1 MRQRLLVRASLRHL
15 GGHPWLTALSLLGI
29 ALGVAVVVSIDLANA
44 SAMRA
49 FEQSTDTVAGRA
61 THQLVGGPAGLP
73 ESVYRDVRLLPEPLT
88 AAPVVEGHVR
98 ARGGDRRTLTVLGV
112 DPFAEAPF
120 RPYVPRS
127 GGRVDLNAFLTE
139 PGAALLTR
147 RAAQAMGLEVGS
159 MLDV

>member
-1 MRQRLLVRASLRHL
+1 MSPLLVRASLRHL

-61 THQLVGGPAGLP
+61 THQLVGGPSGLP

-98 ARGGDRRTLTVLGV
+98 V
-112 DPFAEAPF
+112 
-120 RPYVPRS
+120 
-127 GGRVDLNAFLTE
+127 
-139 PGAALLTR
+139 R
-147 RAAQAMGLEVGS
+147 RAAPGS
-159 MLDV
+159 VRKAVRSTEPPLFGT